1 MDDLCI
7 KMIANSKKL
16 KTEKPDNPLSG
27 CKGKLFQILETKY
40 ITHPAIQ
47 DHMTEFSRFMDDYNP
62 TIIAMFQKSVH
73 GKQS

>member
-16 KTEKPDNPLSG
+16 KTEKPEKSLSD

-40 ITHPAIQ
+40 IAHPVVQ
-47 DHMTEFSRFMDDYNP
+47 DHLVEFARFMEDYNR
-62 TIIAMFQKSVH
+62 TIIAMFQKSFN